1 MKTRKS
7 ATLTV
12 LVDLKVGEKADLKN
26 VIERLEC
33 RCKDMSGED
42 VEIVNVEIIDRKLLL
57 EVEDED

>member
-1 MKTRKS
+1 MTTRKS

-26 VIERLEC
+26 IIERLEC
-33 RCKDMSGED
+33 SCKDTSGED

-57 EVEDED
+57 EAED

>member
-26 VIERLEC
+26 IIERLEC
-33 RCKDMSGED
+33 SCKDMSGED
-42 VEIVNVEIIDRKLLL
+42 VEIVNVEILDRKFLL
-57 EVEDED
+57 EAEDDD